1 MTTVRLTPS
10 QKKRLQEA
18 AAIVERFSG
27 RRPSQGE
34 TVERLAQF
42 ALKHPALWAEEAHP
56 GPYDYSRAGAPQD
69 FTMQYHLT
77 GEGGGDWAVAI
88 REGRMTAARG
98 VGEANIT
105 FTLGVED
112 WRDCVLGR
120 NGATLAVII
129 PQGRA
134 GRPDNSGRA
143 KQLRGTLGS
152 GKYELPHLRMLRLEV
167 HLHAMQSERVRADRP
182 ALPARRR
189 TPG

>member
-1 MTTVRLTPS
+1 MAEQPQVADSVSPEQFFEQLLPTGFV
-10 QKKRLQEA
+10 
-18 AAIVERFSG
+18 
-27 RRPSQGE
+27 
-34 TVERLAQF
+34 AQTQ
-42 ALKHPALWAEEAHP
+42 
-56 GPYDYSRAGAPQD
+56 AGGAAPQD

-77 GEGGGDWAVAI
+77 GEGGGDWAVVI

-98 VGEANIT
+98 GGEANIT

-143 KQLRGTLGS
+143 KQLRGTLAL
-152 GKYELPHLRMLRLEV
+152 ELAREAGDPLRVEMCFNNAAAPRTVMKIKLADWA
-167 HLHAMQSERVRADRP
+167 AMQEGRLNGQEAFMTGKMKIEGDLAFLMQLA
-182 ALPARRR
+182 ALTA
-189 TPG
+189 